1 MNIIF
6 LDIDGVLNCEEFYKN
21 RSSAFTADQLNEP
34 HFFFHFDPFRISMLN
49 DLVKSVDAKVVLSS
63 TWRLGKTLDEMNDI
77 FKRVGC
83 TFEIMD
89 FTPFPRHEGC
99 LRGNEILFWIKE
111 NEDLVGPYYD
121 YKSYVIIDDDSDM
134 LLWQRPH
141 FFQTDTYSGLTPNL
155 CHKIKQFFKHK
166 TFFTNDQ

>member
-6 LDIDGVLNCEEFYKN
+6 LDIDGVLNCEEFYTKRKN
-21 RSSAFTADQLNEP
+21 SDLGTYPLCE
-34 HFFFHFDPFRISMLN
+34 FDPFRIMLLN
-49 DLVKSVDAKVVLSS
+49 DLIAATDAKIVISS
-63 TWRLGKTLDEMNDI
+63 TWRLGRSTEELINI
-77 FKRVGC
+77 FREVGFVGEIIDC
-83 TFEIMD
+83 T
-89 FTPFPRHEGC
+89 PSLRHEGC

-111 NEDLVGPYYD
+111 NEDIVGPYYD

-166 TFFTNDQ
+166 TFFTNDK